1 MMFPVF
7 LIAKKRTFSE
17 YTSDFIIFNKKT
29 TIHNED
35 NRHPAVEKKVERND
49 IYNMRRNYDHIIE
62 DDSVVFY
69 APLTQGDLTDHISGN
84 TFITTGSGNGGTATW
99 DANQNA
105 YYFYKSGGIGQAGRW
120 EGLSL
125 GLDTNHV
132 VATLICD
139 TYGNTNDTWY
149 RGACIGAYSTTN
161 QNTHLFPNVTL
172 ETSKGATMKA
182 WHSVVVSYCDDGYG
196 RIYLDGNL
204 YNTENVRI
212 SRSKGTLTPSFIN
225 RYVSI
230 GRADGNT
237 PPTNCYVSN
246 LIILNRALT
255 AEEVQEL

>member
-1 MMFPVF
+1 
-7 LIAKKRTFSE
+7 
-17 YTSDFIIFNKKT
+17 
-29 TIHNED
+29 
-35 NRHPAVEKKVERND
+35 
-49 IYNMRRNYDHIIE
+49 
-62 DDSVVFY
+62 
-69 APLTQGDLTDHISGN
+69 
-84 TFITTGSGNGGTATW
+84 
-99 DANQNA
+99 
-105 YYFYKSGGIGQAGRW
+105 
-120 EGLSL
+120 
-125 GLDTNHV
+125 
-132 VATLICD
+132 
-139 TYGNTNDTWY
+139 
-149 RGACIGAYSTTN
+149 
-161 QNTHLFPNVTL
+161 
-172 ETSKGATMKA
+172 MKA